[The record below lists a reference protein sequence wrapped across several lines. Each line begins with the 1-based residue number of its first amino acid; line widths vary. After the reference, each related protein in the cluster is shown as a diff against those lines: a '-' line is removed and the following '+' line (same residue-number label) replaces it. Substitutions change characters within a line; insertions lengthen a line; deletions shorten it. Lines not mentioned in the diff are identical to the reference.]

1 MLFRKKLPKS
11 CEYCS
16 WGTKL
21 DDHQILCVK
30 RGVVA
35 DSFSCRKF
43 SYDPCKRIPCKPKAL
58 DLSKFK
64 DSDFQL

>member
-1 MLFRKKLPKS
+1 MLFRKKITKS

-16 WGTKL
+16 WGTEL

-35 DSFSCRKF
+35 DSYACRKF
-43 SYDPCKRIPCKPKAL
+43 DYDPCKRIPCKPKAL
-58 DLSKFK
+58 DVNKFK